1 MLFLA
6 PHTPPTWFANL
17 DQEDQNKMVE
27 LLSQALNQ
35 YGSFG
40 REVKQDLIEKF
51 QIKDF
56 QAEELYKFV
65 YHSRNLFFFKYV
77 PSFVLYVLNVFE
89 NIRRLGK

>member
-1 MLFLA
+1 MERLGKSCGGFCVNTGNTILA
-6 PHTPPTWFANL
+6 PHAPTWFANL
-17 DQEDQNKMVE
+17 NQEDQDKMVA

-40 REVKQDLIEKF
+40 KDVKQDLIEKF

-65 YHSRNLFFFKYV
+65 YHSRV
-77 PSFVLYVLNVFE
+77 
-89 NIRRLGK
+89 GKRYN